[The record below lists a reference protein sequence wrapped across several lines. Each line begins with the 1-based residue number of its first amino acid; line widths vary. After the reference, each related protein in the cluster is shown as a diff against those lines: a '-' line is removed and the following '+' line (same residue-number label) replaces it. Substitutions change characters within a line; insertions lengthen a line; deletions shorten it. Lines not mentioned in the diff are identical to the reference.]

1 MSIMEIAIHS
11 GSPGLANRIKNYVS
25 ILTTFKQVLTTK
37 SSDAY
42 IFDSIDIATEE
53 QLNAYPCY
61 DNWRLH
67 VEEQEKKYLNKFKH
81 IDLLFEKTPS
91 YFVEKYKKSFSYLK
105 INKDILDYVD
115 EFTKDWDNVIGLHIR
130 SWYCDRRKYHSNQL
144 FEDVIDKLDHNKKI
158 FLCGDND
165 QVLNYFEN
173 KYGDRIITHS
183 QERYTDPHLAESGH
197 NSSIQTNVD
206 AFIDLMLLSKCNTI
220 IGTYA
225 STFAEVAWW
234 LGQCKSKVII
244 PEPVNVEESFK
255 NRIFEIL

>member
-1 MSIMEIAIHS
+1 MEIGIHS

-25 ILTTFKQVLTTK
+25 ILTTFKQALTTK

-61 DNWRLH
+61 DNWRLY
-67 VEEQEKKYLNKFKH
+67 VEEREKKYLDKFKH
-81 IDLLFEKTPS
+81 IDLLFDKTPS
-91 YFVEKYKKSFSYLK
+91 YFIEKYKKAFSYLK

-115 EFTKDWDNVIGLHIR
+115 EFAEDWDDMIGLHIR
-130 SWYCDRRKYHSNQL
+130 SC
-144 FEDVIDKLDHNKKI
+144 HNKKI

-206 AFIDLMLLSKCNTI
+206 AFIDLMLLSKCSTI

-244 PEPVNVEESFK
+244 PEPVNAEESFK